1 MKNTKVSGVANWNN
15 NIVDANIK
23 CGFSFLGVKEAIGNI
38 GKKKKKVWLS
48 GKFWDTVGFSI
59 TEDLNTG
66 REILYSHLLNSVS
79 ELVAYDQFSR
89 LK

>member
-38 GKKKKKVWLS
+38 GKKKKESMVKWEVLRYC
-48 GKFWDTVGFSI
+48 GFQC
-59 TEDLNTG
+59 NRG
-66 REILYSHLLNSVS
+66 P
-79 ELVAYDQFSR
+79 
-89 LK
+89 